1 MNTVRSHKLA
11 QDHLRIGI
19 PFHCA
24 KYNMDGESMF
34 VLSRIVNYGK
44 PGSLTDQ
51 MAQAQA
57 ARTRHYM
64 DTGSR
69 RPLPGSPVY
78 VIKRREELPDR
89 SYRGYRETI
98 LLAVTADGFVH
109 TDGGLT
115 GWVRNRYIDAGLDL
129 ANTWVSQM
137 RDPEWQA
144 W

>member
-1 MNTVRSHKLA
+1 MNAVRSHKLA

-24 KYNMDGESMF
+24 KYKMDGESMF
-34 VLSRIVNYGK
+34 VLSRIEPDGYK
-44 PGSLTDQ
+44 HSLTSQ
-51 MAQAQA
+51 MARAQA
-57 ARTRHYM
+57 VRTRYYM

-89 SYRGYRETI
+89 SYRETI
-98 LLAVTADGFVH
+98 LLAVTADGTVH

-115 GWVRNRYIDAGLDL
+115 SWVWNRYIDAGLEL
-129 ANTWVSQM
+129 ANKWVSQM

>member
-1 MNTVRSHKLA
+1 MNAVRSHKLA

-78 VIKRREELPDR
+78 VITQGD
-89 SYRGYRETI
+89 TVI
-98 LLAVTADGFVH
+98 LAVNADGIIH
-109 TDGGLT
+109 TESRLT
-115 GWVRNRYIDAGLDL
+115 SWVLNRYIYAALELSDK
-129 ANTWVSQM
+129 WVSQM

>member
-1 MNTVRSHKLA
+1 MNVVRSHKLA

-24 KYNMDGESMF
+24 KYNMDGSPLF
-34 VLSRIVNYGK
+34 VLSRIVNYGE
-44 PGSLTDQ
+44 PGSLTDR

-78 VIKRREELPDR
+78 VITQGD
-89 SYRGYRETI
+89 TVF
-98 LLAVTADGFVH
+98 LAVTADGFVH
-109 TDGGLT
+109 TNDSLT
-115 GWVRNRYIDAGLDL
+115 GWVRSRYIDAGLEL
-129 ANTWVSQM
+129 AHKWVSQM